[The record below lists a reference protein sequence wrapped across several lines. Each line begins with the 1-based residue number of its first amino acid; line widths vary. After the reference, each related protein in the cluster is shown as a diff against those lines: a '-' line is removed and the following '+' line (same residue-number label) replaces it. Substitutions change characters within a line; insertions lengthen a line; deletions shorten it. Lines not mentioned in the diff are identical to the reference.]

1 MLSPSLCRNPKVAL
15 ILLPY
20 DSGQFNAR
28 MGCGPAGLTERGLA
42 DELRKCCEVESIE
55 IRLPHGFYT
64 EASALVEL
72 QGRASTAAQQA
83 ISRGARPIILSGNC
97 GVAALTATAALGPE
111 RTAVVWFDAHADFN
125 TPETSA
131 SGFLDG
137 MGMAI
142 LAGRCYQKIAERL
155 EGFKPLPCE
164 HIIQV
169 GVRHPDPEEQLL
181 LRSTRVTRIAT
192 QELGR
197 LREALELVTRETSE
211 IYVHLDTDVL
221 DISEGRANTYACAG
235 GLTRRQLYQAVEEI
249 RSIGKI
255 GAVSI
260 TSYDPAA
267 DLDGSIAQAVIGL
280 SPLLVS

>member
-1 MLSPSLCRNPKVAL
+1 MPKPEVAL

-20 DSGQFNAR
+20 DSGQLNAR
-28 MGCGPAGLTERGLA
+28 MGCRPAGLIERGLVN
-42 DELRKCCEVESIE
+42 ELRKCGETETIE
-55 IRLPHGFYT
+55 IRLPPGFYT

-72 QGRASTAAQQA
+72 QRRASAAARQA

-97 GVAALTATAALGPE
+97 GVAALTATAAIGTE
-111 RTAVVWFDAHADFN
+111 KTAVVWFDAHADFN

-142 LAGRCYQKIAERL
+142 LAGRCYPKLAEQL
-155 EGFKPLPCE
+155 EGFKALPCE

-181 LRSTRVTRIAT
+181 LRSTSVTRIAT
-192 QELGR
+192 QELDK
-197 LREALELVTRETSE
+197 LREALEQVTRETSE
-211 IYVHLDTDVL
+211 IYLHLDTDVL
-221 DISEGRANTYACAG
+221 DISEGKANTYACAG
-235 GLTRRQLYQAVEEI
+235 GLTRQQLYQAVEEI

-267 DLDGSIAQAVIGL
+267 DLDGRIAQVVIGL
-280 SPLLVS
+280 APLLVS

>member
-1 MLSPSLCRNPKVAL
+1 MPKSDVAL

-20 DSGQFNAR
+20 DSGQLNAR
-28 MGCGPAGLTERGLA
+28 MGCGPAGLIERGLE
-42 DELRKCCEVESIE
+42 DELRRCCEVETVA
-55 IRLPHGFYT
+55 IRLPPGFFT

-72 QGRASTAAQQA
+72 QRRATAAA
-83 ISRGARPIILSGNC
+83 REACARGARPIILSGNC
-97 GVAALTATAALGPE
+97 GVAALTAPAALGPE

-142 LAGRCYQKIAERL
+142 LAGRCYPKLAERL

-169 GVRHPDPEEQLL
+169 GVRHPDPEELSL
-181 LRSTRVTRIAT
+181 LRSTRVTSIAT

-197 LREALELVTRETSE
+197 L
-211 IYVHLDTDVL
+211 
-221 DISEGRANTYACAG
+221 
-235 GLTRRQLYQAVEEI
+235 
-249 RSIGKI
+249 
-255 GAVSI
+255 
-260 TSYDPAA
+260 
-267 DLDGSIAQAVIGL
+267 
-280 SPLLVS
+280 